1 MSQATITVDANAL
14 RQVLHAL
21 LGPTHHVA
29 ELQATRTLHSM
40 GGKYTNPIETLWEQF
55 KAGGVTPAPATTSSS
70 PLGLEAVPAMTTEQ
84 LALFMLGRKLEW
96 VRIAAK
102 KPDAN
107 LETCVQLDVS
117 VRASDLLDVARK
129 HGLLPPALDTQP
141 PPPTQKPSDDAR
153 WKCLVCG
160 SNRPG
165 HHGAMEDGTP
175 CTNGKAGAA

>member
-21 LGPTHHVA
+21 LGPTHHVG
-29 ELQATRTLHSM
+29 ELQATRNLHSL
-40 GGKYTNPIETLWEQF
+40 GGNFRNPIDILWEQF
-55 KAGGVTPAPATTSSS
+55 KAGGVEPASATTGSS
-70 PLGLEAVPAMTTEQ
+70 PLDREAVPAMTLEQ
-84 LALFMLGRKLEW
+84 LALDMLNRKLEW

-102 KPDAN
+102 KPDAT
-107 LETCVQLDVS
+107 LETCIQTDAF

-129 HGLLPPALDTQP
+129 HGLLPPALDKQP
-141 PPPTQKPSDDAR
+141 PASAAKPDADTR
-153 WKCLVCG
+153 WLCLVCG